1 MTPGNAKSK
10 SAPLTV
16 LLAEDHTIV
25 RQGLR
30 SLLQAHDDL
39 QVVGEA
45 PDGKQAVELT
55 QALRPNVVVMD
66 LAMEKVNGVDATRQI
81 KRRCPETGVLVL
93 TMHGE
98 PEYVLPAVRAGADG
112 YLLKGSGL
120 SDLVSAIRAVA
131 SGKAFFGPEPAKH
144 LAQQA
149 RTSPSPSPSSDS
161 PKPLSPR
168 EKEVLSLVAEGYSS
182 PQIAEHLS
190 ISVKTVEN
198 HRSHIMAKL
207 HIHDLAGLVRY
218 AVRTGLVS
226 LHR

>member
-66 LAMEKVNGVDATRQI
+66 LAMEKVNGVEI
-81 KRRCPETGVLVL
+81 G
-93 TMHGE
+93 
-98 PEYVLPAVRAGADG
+98 RAH
-112 YLLKGSGL
+112 
-120 SDLVSAIRAVA
+120 V
-131 SGKAFFGPEPAKH
+131 
-144 LAQQA
+144 
-149 RTSPSPSPSSDS
+149 
-161 PKPLSPR
+161 
-168 EKEVLSLVAEGYSS
+168 
-182 PQIAEHLS
+182 
-190 ISVKTVEN
+190 
-198 HRSHIMAKL
+198 
-207 HIHDLAGLVRY
+207 
-218 AVRTGLVS
+218 
-226 LHR
+226 